1 MIYQQTATLMANLQ
15 TELTRLNYWQTDPL
29 PASAFASTAPFC
41 CDTMTLQQWLQF
53 VFMPKMLQL
62 IIEQQ
67 PLPRKIAIA
76 PFAEIAFANE
86 SSAVQPLIQ
95 LLKEIDTLLSSQ
107 H

>member
-86 SSAVQPLIQ
+86 SSTVQPLIQ